1 VARYGVAIQKRCGY
15 RLGTQ
20 HFSNQYYYEMNIPS
34 SNLSD
39 LDLVVDEIVAKE
51 KAMFSTAVT
60 FVRGR
65 LWSQVGTPAQNE
77 MLIDKALSGT
87 GAAATDP
94 GQDRE
99 AAFLV
104 RARAGNDSRGRPVY
118 LRKWFHL
125 LVTSIAG
132 AAIDTGVR
140 ANTSEIPAAARSA
153 LETFFNS
160 LKAFTVS
167 GQNVQLVAKS
177 GRQITGATQ
186 AHRFLESRALG
197 DEWRGQ

>member
-1 VARYGVAIQKRCGY
+1 VALYGVAIQKRCGY

-20 HFSNQYYYEMNIPS
+20 HFSNQYYYDVNIPS

-39 LDLVVDEIVAKE
+39 LDLLVDEVVAKE
-51 KAMFSTAVT
+51 KAVFATAVT

-87 GAAATDP
+87 GALSENSTM
-94 GQDRE
+94 DRE

-104 RARAGNDSRGRPVY
+104 RARAGVDSRGRPVY

-125 LVTSIAG
+125 LVASLGGGAITAG
-132 AAIDTGVR
+132 QL
-140 ANTSEIPAAARSA
+140 ANTSELPAAARSA

-160 LKAFTVS
+160 LKTFTVG
-167 GQNVQLVAKS
+167 GQTAELKAKS
-177 GRQITGATQ
+177 GRAITGATQ